1 MFPLAFVPRIDKERH
16 LPFIPSQPEKL
27 IMERKFAQVP
37 LIIGV
42 VQNEGTLVSSCKYRL
57 A

>member
-42 VQNEGTLVSSCKYRL
+42 VQNEGTLVSSCK
-57 A
+57 